1 MLLKESRGAKR
12 DLCLLD
18 ARESHQG
25 GRLTNSHNDRGGRCM
40 NTYLVIAVV
49 WGVVVAATGAF
60 LTDSRSAWYRE
71 VLKKPSWQPPDWAF
85 GPAWSVI
92 FALAGGSLYGGRR
105 GGPNED
111 TR

>member
-1 MLLKESRGAKR
+1 MY
-12 DLCLLD
+12 
-18 ARESHQG
+18 
-25 GRLTNSHNDRGGRCM
+25 
-40 NTYLVIAVV
+40 TYLVVAVV

-92 FALAGGSLYGGRR
+92 FALAGWSFISGCGTLRMRMPGCWSSGCSW
-105 GGPNED
+105 
-111 TR
+111 